1 MTKATASTN
10 ATEQDTTK
18 AAATKDTATK
28 ETMKTAKAEP
38 TPEELEAIA
47 QEEAERDAEALAM
60 AQALGM
66 DESQANEN
74 DDSQADFDP
83 STVENLTPE
92 QEAQMLQGTQ
102 DMLQTSEGA
111 EMAAIGAINWYEELL
126 QEHGHERFTITDKK
140 KLQGAKRLTP
150 VIQKYA
156 PDMLGL
162 FGQYKSEVM
171 AALFVGSMAYGS
183 VKQIKALKSEDLAED
198 KRLHPEKYNQDSQQ
212 QDAPQQSQA
221 QQAAQSPQPQSQ
233 QQAQTNTNEA
243 A

>member
-1 MTKATASTN
+1 
-10 ATEQDTTK
+10 
-18 AAATKDTATK
+18 
-28 ETMKTAKAEP
+28 
-38 TPEELEAIA
+38 
-47 QEEAERDAEALAM
+47 
-60 AQALGM
+60 
-66 DESQANEN
+66 
-74 DDSQADFDP
+74 
-83 STVENLTPE
+83 
-92 QEAQMLQGTQ
+92 MLQGTQ

-198 KRLHPEKYNQDSQQ
+198 KRLHPEKYNQDGQ
-212 QDAPQQSQA
+212 QDAPQQSHA
-221 QQAAQSPQPQSQ
+221 QQAAQSPQP
-233 QQAQTNTNEA
+233 AQTNTNEA

>member
-1 MTKATASTN
+1 MTKATASTS
-10 ATEQDTTK
+10 ATEKDTTK
-18 AAATKDTATK
+18 TATK
-28 ETMKTAKAEP
+28 ESTKAESTKAAP
-38 TPEELEAIA
+38 TPEELAAIA

-66 DESQANEN
+66 DESTGDNG

-212 QDAPQQSQA
+212 QQDAPQQSHA
-221 QQAAQSPQPQSQ
+221 QQAAQSPQPQSP

>member
-1 MTKATASTN
+1 MTKASTN

-18 AAATKDTATK
+18 TATEKGNKAKATKSP
-28 ETMKTAKAEP
+28 ETTTTETTKAESTKAAP
-38 TPEELEAIA
+38 TPEELAAIA
-47 QEEAERDAEALAM
+47 QEAAERDAEALAM

-66 DESQANEN
+66 DESTDDNG

-140 KLQGAKRLTP
+140 KLQGAK
-150 VIQKYA
+150 
-156 PDMLGL
+156 
-162 FGQYKSEVM
+162 
-171 AALFVGSMAYGS
+171 
-183 VKQIKALKSEDLAED
+183 
-198 KRLHPEKYNQDSQQ
+198 
-212 QDAPQQSQA
+212 
-221 QQAAQSPQPQSQ
+221 
-233 QQAQTNTNEA
+233 
-243 A
+243 